1 MSGVQSVS
9 QIVIHNLGLV
19 NKDYYIC
26 YFVNTPVPSVNYCD
40 GLDRCIL
47 HCILFVFMLALL
59 CFCVATEF
67 SASKDLYV
75 ANVTVSVRVRVW
87 AISDLGYN
95 AGAHLGFL
103 QGRVSNPSERGTG
116 GRAPPN
122 YFDLCYRNQTIF
134 FGLRRNSWRQAV
146 VRHLELCQIPY

>member
-1 MSGVQSVS
+1 
-9 QIVIHNLGLV
+9 
-19 NKDYYIC
+19 
-26 YFVNTPVPSVNYCD
+26 
-40 GLDRCIL
+40 
-47 HCILFVFMLALL
+47 MLALL

-95 AGAHLGFL
+95 AGADLGFL

-134 FGLRRNSWRQAV
+134 FW
-146 VRHLELCQIPY
+146 P